1 LKAVIIKEIIK
12 IKVMKKVFVAQGGCR
27 GEFDSLEVVEIETS
41 LRDYALAIGAEV
53 VEETLEGCDTEEDVE
68 NVEEMIDDLGIGCV
82 NEYEF
87 RGTLAYSVILN
98 EEEGLYIFEKDVVT
112 EEDEAWLDEMQGI
125 NELEIFLGIW

>member
-1 LKAVIIKEIIK
+1 
-12 IKVMKKVFVAQGGCR
+12 MKKVFVAQGGCR

-41 LRDYALAIGAEV
+41 LKEYALAIASEV

-68 NVEEMIDDLGIGCV
+68 NVEEMMIEMGIGQV
-82 NEYEF
+82 AEYEF

-98 EEEGLYIFEKDVVT
+98 EEEGLYIFEKDIIT
-112 EEDEAWLDEMQGI
+112 EEDEKLLDEMRGI